1 MRVTVNISLPKSL
14 DEEVNRVVKKEKY
27 ASKSEF
33 FRYLFRKWKED
44 RLLRDLQ
51 ESKKEIENGKGK
63 VLHSLKDLR

>member
-33 FRYLFRKWKED
+33 FRYLFRKWKEE
-44 RLLRDLQ
+44 RLLKNLQ
-51 ESKKEIENGKGK
+51 ISEEEIRNGKGK
-63 VLHSLKDLR
+63 VLHSLKELR